1 MAGEAQVHRPH
12 HHPIGFNLAAIAV
25 LLGLAG
31 IGVAYLID
39 AAGLSARTQA
49 HRLDTETTLTR
60 TLGGRDLEI
69 PLSWFR
75 YEEQRIEGFAKQID
89 LRFELP
95 FGVDGHSELVDVTLL
110 PRSRARPSAALL
122 DGVYLHQFLPE
133 QVSGPS
139 GLVGKPLRP
148 DGGYADE
155 VVWYD
160 PLSAEPFVAKCSK
173 PIASAAT
180 GQCLRTVYL
189 GPGVAAVYA
198 FPETALLHWRDF
210 DALMTRKLEQIGAL

>member
-1 MAGEAQVHRPH
+1 MAGPAQAKTQQHEA
-12 HHPIGFNLAAIAV
+12 IGFNLAAIALMLA
-25 LLGLAG
+25 LLG

-39 AAGLSARTQA
+39 AASRSVRVQA

-75 YEEQRIEGFAKQID
+75 YEEQRVEGFAKQID

-95 FGVDGHSELVDVTLL
+95 LGVDGHQESVDVTLL

-133 QVSGPS
+133 QLNGPP

-155 VVWYD
+155 TVWYD
-160 PLSAEPFVAKCSK
+160 ALSADPFVAKCSK
-173 PIASAAT
+173 PVAT
-180 GQCLRTVYL
+180 AEAGQCLRTVYL
-189 GPGVAAVYA
+189 GPGVAALYA

-210 DALMTRKLEQIGAL
+210 DAQLTEKLKQLGAL

>member
-1 MAGEAQVHRPH
+1 MAGQVQAPRTQHGT
-12 HHPIGFNLAAIAV
+12 IGFNLIAISVIVA
-25 LLGLAG
+25 LLGIG
-31 IGVAYLID
+31 IAYAID
-39 AAGLSARTQA
+39 AAGRGARVQA

-75 YEEQRIEGFAKQID
+75 YEEQRVEGFAKQID

-95 FGVDGHSELVDVTLL
+95 LGVDGTQQPVDVTLL

-133 QVSGPS
+133 QLNGPP
-139 GLVGKPLRP
+139 GLVGKPLRA
-148 DGGYADE
+148 DEGYADE
-155 VVWYD
+155 TVWYD
-160 PLSAEPFVAKCSK
+160 ALSAAPFVAKCSK
-173 PIASAAT
+173 PIAPKGI

-189 GPGVAAVYA
+189 GPGIAAVYA
-198 FPETALLHWRDF
+198 FPEAVLLHWRDF
-210 DALMTRKLEQIGAL
+210 DALLTARLGQIGAL